1 MPEVIANG
9 VRLFYTE
16 HGAGE
21 PILGI
26 HGGGSTALLWE
37 DAAERLG
44 RLGRAIAYD
53 RRGCARSERP
63 QPYRT
68 SVAEQA
74 ADAAAL
80 LEVLDAAP
88 AVIVGR
94 SYGGTVA
101 LELALRRPELVRALV
116 LLEADAFGVSRA
128 GREWTR
134 TLADRLHAVAERDGV
149 DAVYEALI
157 DEVAGEGVWET
168 IPAELRRTLTD
179 NGPALLAELA
189 FVHEPLPDAAALAT
203 IRHPALV
210 VAATESPAPM
220 REMSEEIAHALPN
233 ARLSI
238 VGGGHLIDPAAPE
251 VLAFIG
257 ELSAPAR

>member
-9 VRLFYTE
+9 VRLYYE
-16 HGAGE
+16 ERGAGD

-37 DAAERLG
+37 HAAERLAQ
-44 RLGRAIAYD
+44 LGRTIAYD
-53 RRGCARSERP
+53 RRGCTRSERP
-63 QPYRT
+63 QPYHT

-80 LEVLDAAP
+80 LEALDAAP
-88 AVIVGR
+88 AVVIGR
-94 SYGGTVA
+94 SYGGAVA
-101 LELALRRPELVRALV
+101 LELALRRPQLVRALA
-116 LLEADAFGVSRA
+116 LLEADALGLSRT
-128 GREWTR
+128 GLEWTR
-134 TLADRLHAVAERDGV
+134 AVAERLHAVAARDGV

-157 DEVAGEGVWET
+157 DEVAGDGVWET
-168 IPAELRRTLTD
+168 FPEALQQTLTD

-189 FVHEPLPDAAALAT
+189 YVDEPLPDAAALAT
-203 IRHPALV
+203 IHHPALV

-220 REMSEEIAHALPN
+220 REMSEELARALPN
-233 ARLSI
+233 ARLSM

-251 VLAFIG
+251 VLAFVR
-257 ELSAPAR
+257 ELSARRP